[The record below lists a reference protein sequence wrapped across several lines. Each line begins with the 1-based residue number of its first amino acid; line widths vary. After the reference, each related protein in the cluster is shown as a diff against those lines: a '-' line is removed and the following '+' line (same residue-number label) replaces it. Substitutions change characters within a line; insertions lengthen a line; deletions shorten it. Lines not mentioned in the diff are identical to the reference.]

1 MTTMTPPTE
10 PGPAPDL
17 KRRVLAAVRTEPAP
31 TRAAVRRRGWMTFA
45 VSAAVALAIFAWAG
59 GVRIYDRPGALI
71 VWTSVG
77 WIVAASA
84 GAALGVA
91 RGRSALG
98 RSTVSLIMLI
108 VALPLAL
115 LAWKI
120 GVTLP
125 FGPEMMA
132 PWPGRPGFRC
142 LRLSLATAAPIL
154 VAFLV
159 MRRRSDPVHPAIAG
173 AVLGVTAGVAAGSL
187 VDLWC
192 PVAHLPHLLLG
203 HILPLV
209 IVALVGAWAGRR
221 LLPP

>member
-1 MTTMTPPTE
+1 VTTPPSQ

-17 KRRVLAAVRTEPAP
+17 KRRVLAAVEAEAAP
-31 TRAAVRRRGWMTFA
+31 TQSTVRRRGWLTFA
-45 VSAAVALAIFAWAG
+45 ICAAVALAIFAWAG
-59 GVRIYDRPGALI
+59 GVRIYDRPHLLV

-77 WIVAASA
+77 WIIAASA
-84 GAALGVA
+84 AVALGVA
-91 RGRSALG
+91 RGRSMLG
-98 RSTVSLIMLI
+98 RSSASLMMLVI
-108 VALPLAL
+108 ALPVVL

-132 PWPGRPGFRC
+132 PWPGRVGFRC
-142 LRLSLATAAPIL
+142 LGLSLAMATPLL
-154 VAFLV
+154 VALV
-159 MRRRSDPVHPAIAG
+159 VIRRRSDPVHPAIAG
-173 AVLGVTAGVAAGSL
+173 AVLGITAGVAAGTF

-192 PVAHLPHLLLG
+192 PVAHLPHVLLG

-209 IVALVGAWAGRR
+209 VAALIGAYVGRR